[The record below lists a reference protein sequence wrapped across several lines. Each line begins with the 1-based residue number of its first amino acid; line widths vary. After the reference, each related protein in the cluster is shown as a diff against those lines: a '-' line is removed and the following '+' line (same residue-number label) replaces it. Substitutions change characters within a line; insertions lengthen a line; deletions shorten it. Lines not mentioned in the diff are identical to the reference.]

1 MPELGGPGGASSV
14 HDVGD
19 VDATGRRNARVLA
32 VQSLYRY
39 DLSGGSAAD
48 AVDLSWM
55 DTARRDALSAESYA
69 FTRLLVAGSIEN
81 LQAVDGCIDRQLE
94 HWDLE
99 RLSRV
104 DLAILRMSV
113 YCLLHQ
119 RDVPASVVINEAV
132 EIAKRYGTDD
142 SYRFVNGV
150 LDGVRKRVA

>member
-1 MPELGGPGGASSV
+1 MTAA
-14 HDVGD
+14 
-19 VDATGRRNARVLA
+19 DATGRRSARVLA

-39 DLSGGSAAD
+39 DLCGGAIAD
-48 AVDLSWM
+48 VVDLSWM
-55 DTARRDALSAESYA
+55 DAMQRDALSEETRA
-69 FTRLLVAGSIEN
+69 FARLLVAGSIEN
-81 LQAVDGCIDRQLE
+81 LPAVDGCIDRQLE

-132 EIAKRYGTDD
+132 EIAKGYGTDD

>member
-1 MPELGGPGGASSV
+1 MRDAS
-14 HDVGD
+14 
-19 VDATGRRNARVLA
+19 GRRNARVLA

-39 DLSGGSAAD
+39 DLCGGSIAD
-48 AVDLSWM
+48 VVDLSWM
-55 DTARRDALSAESYA
+55 DAMQRDALSEETCTFA
-69 FTRLLVAGSIEN
+69 RLLVAGSIEN

-119 RDVPASVVINEAV
+119 RDVPPSVVINEAV
-132 EIAKRYGTDD
+132 EIAKGYGTDD

>member
-1 MPELGGPGGASSV
+1 MRDAS
-14 HDVGD
+14 
-19 VDATGRRNARVLA
+19 GRRSARVLA

-39 DLSGGSAAD
+39 DLCGGSVAD
-48 AVDLSWM
+48 LVDLSWM
-55 DTARRDALSAESYA
+55 DAVQRDSLSEEARA
-69 FTRLLVAGSIEN
+69 FARLLVAGSIEN

-119 RDVPASVVINEAV
+119 RDVPPSVVINEAV

>member
-1 MPELGGPGGASSV
+1 MRDAS
-14 HDVGD
+14 
-19 VDATGRRNARVLA
+19 GRRSARVLA

-39 DLSGGSAAD
+39 DLCGGSVAD
-48 AVDLSWM
+48 LVDLSWM
-55 DTARRDALSAESYA
+55 DAVQRDSLSEEARA
-69 FTRLLVAGSIEN
+69 FARLLVAGSIEN

-113 YCLLHQ
+113 YCLMHQ
-119 RDVPASVVINEAV
+119 RDVPPSVVINEAV

>member
-1 MPELGGPGGASSV
+1 MGDGQSGSAPVAGGA
-14 HDVGD
+14 DT
-19 VDATGRRNARVLA
+19 TGRRSARVLA

-119 RDVPASVVINEAV
+119 RDVPASVIINEAV

>member
-1 MPELGGPGGASSV
+1 MGDGQSGSAPVAGGA
-14 HDVGD
+14 DT
-19 VDATGRRNARVLA
+19 TGRRSARVLA

-39 DLSGGSAAD
+39 DLCGGSVAD
-48 AVDLSWM
+48 VVDLSWM
-55 DTARRDALSAESYA
+55 DAIHRDALSDESYA
-69 FTRLLVAGSIEN
+69 FARLLVAGSIEN
-81 LQAVDGCIDRQLE
+81 LQDVDGYIDRQLE
-94 HWDLE
+94 HWDME

>member
-1 MPELGGPGGASSV
+1 MRDAS
-14 HDVGD
+14 
-19 VDATGRRNARVLA
+19 GRRSARVLA

-39 DLSGGSAAD
+39 DLCGGSVAD
-48 AVDLSWM
+48 VVDLSWM
-55 DTARRDALSAESYA
+55 DAVQRDSLSEEARA
-69 FTRLLVAGSIEN
+69 FARLLVAGSIEN

-119 RDVPASVVINEAV
+119 RDVPPSVVINEAV

>member
-1 MPELGGPGGASSV
+1 MPGGR
-14 HDVGD
+14 DVLKD
-19 VDATGRRNARVLA
+19 GRRSSRRDGRVLA
-32 VQSLYRY
+32 MQSLYRY
-39 DLSGGSAAD
+39 DVCGGSAAD
-48 AVDLSWM
+48 VVELSWM
-55 DTARRDALSAESYA
+55 DAAHREAVSDEAHA
-69 FTRLLVAGSIEN
+69 FARLLVAGSIEH
-81 LQAVDGCIDRQLE
+81 LPAVDGCIDRQLE

-119 RDVPASVVINEAV
+119 RDVPASVVIDEAV

-150 LDGVRKRVA
+150 LDGVRKRVESAPAPAPA

>member
-1 MPELGGPGGASSV
+1 MTA
-14 HDVGD
+14 
-19 VDATGRRNARVLA
+19 DAAGRRSARVLA

-39 DLSGGSAAD
+39 DLCGETVDDAA
-48 AVDLSWM
+48 DLSWM
-55 DTARRDALSAESYA
+55 DAMRRDALSDESYA
-69 FTRLLVAGSIEN
+69 FALLLVAGSIEN

-119 RDVPASVVINEAV
+119 RDMPASVVINEAV
-132 EIAKRYGTDD
+132 EIAKQYGTDD

>member
-1 MPELGGPGGASSV
+1 MGERRFGGSS
-14 HDVGD
+14 
-19 VDATGRRNARVLA
+19 RRDGRVLA
-32 VQSLYRY
+32 MQSLYRY
-39 DLSGGSAAD
+39 DVCGASAGD
-48 AVDLSWM
+48 QVDLSWM
-55 DTARRDALSAESYA
+55 DAANRDAVSDEAQA
-69 FTRLLVAGSIEN
+69 FARLLVAGSIEN

-119 RDVPASVVINEAV
+119 RDVPASVIIDEAV

>member
-1 MPELGGPGGASSV
+1 MRDAS
-14 HDVGD
+14 
-19 VDATGRRNARVLA
+19 GRRSARVLA

-39 DLSGGSAAD
+39 DLCGGSVAD
-48 AVDLSWM
+48 VVDLSWM
-55 DTARRDALSAESYA
+55 DAVQRDSLSEEARA
-69 FTRLLVAGSIEN
+69 FARLLVAGSIEN

-113 YCLLHQ
+113 YCLMHQ
-119 RDVPASVVINEAV
+119 RDVPPSVVINEAV
-132 EIAKRYGTDD
+132 EIAKLYGTDD

>member
-1 MPELGGPGGASSV
+1 MIA
-14 HDVGD
+14 
-19 VDATGRRNARVLA
+19 DATSRRSARVLA

-39 DLSGGSAAD
+39 DLCGGSIAD
-48 AVDLSWM
+48 VVDLSWM
-55 DTARRDALSAESYA
+55 DAIQRDALSEETCA
-69 FTRLLVAGSIEN
+69 FARLLVAGSIEN

-132 EIAKRYGTDD
+132 EIAKGYGTDD

>member
-1 MPELGGPGGASSV
+1 MGGPGGASSV

-19 VDATGRRNARVLA
+19 VDAAGRRNARVLA

-48 AVDLSWM
+48 AVDTVV
-55 DTARRDALSAESYA
+55 DGHRPTRRAEHRVVRVR
-69 FTRLLVAGSIEN
+69 TRLLVAGSIEN